1 MTDALKSY
9 LFRGAAAHRTLRKVA
24 PGFARVLE
32 SRLSRPFCVCCFV
45 YRSLSAS
52 CESQQPSPVCLSAM
66 VCELK
71 GKKRVRAQWQAAPKQ
86 ITCVSANHPLMEQ
99 HYLTMKMHRTW
110 RFLGCWRPNVLDKM
124 QHWGWNKF
132 CSSASSGISALGRL
146 SFLVTLGF
154 FVTSCTM
161 AHFSLHCSWKEQFC
175 FLL

>member
-1 MTDALKSY
+1 
-9 LFRGAAAHRTLRKVA
+9 
-24 PGFARVLE
+24 
-32 SRLSRPFCVCCFV
+32 
-45 YRSLSAS
+45 
-52 CESQQPSPVCLSAM
+52 M

-86 ITCVSANHPLMEQ
+86 ITCVSANHPPMEQ

-124 QHWGWNKF
+124 QHWGWSKF

-146 SFLVTLGF
+146 SSLVTLGF
-154 FVTSCTM
+154 FVTSCTV

-175 FLL
+175 FLLSSCRTNGWSGSQAASLYSHFIFGKSVIAEWQQGSAYIYRKCIPKPLMLLHFSA